1 MHCIVLR
8 PMLSFKDLN
17 VRRKEMQNVV
27 FKDLNVEGEKKC
39 KMLHGE
45 SHAWQKSILA
55 LQKALKV

>member
-1 MHCIVLR
+1 
-8 PMLSFKDLN
+8 MLSFKDLN

-45 SHAWQKSILA
+45 SQALQKSILA
-55 LQKALKV
+55 WQKALRV